1 MSASFGFTFARP
13 YLERYLIGGVMVKDK
28 IETGRRFNP
37 ERYGMIY
44 CPVCKGIGKL
54 FNKLWEESVCEMC
67 GGFGLIKKEEE
78 IKKQLRCGRF
88 NT

>member
-1 MSASFGFTFARP
+1 MTWAFDVW
-13 YLERYLIGGVMVKDK
+13 GVIVKEK
-28 IETGRRFNP
+28 IEMGRRFNP

-54 FNKLWEESVCEMC
+54 LNRLWEESVCTMC

-78 IKKQLRCGRF
+78 DKQQLRCRRSI
-88 NT
+88 T